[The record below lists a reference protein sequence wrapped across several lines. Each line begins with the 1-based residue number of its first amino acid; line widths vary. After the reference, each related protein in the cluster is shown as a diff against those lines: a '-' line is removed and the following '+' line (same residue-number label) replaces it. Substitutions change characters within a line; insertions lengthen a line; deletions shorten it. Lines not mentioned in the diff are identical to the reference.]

1 MNSINQIFKT
11 MTINIQ
17 YLKMPTSESMNQYV
31 EKRLEKLA
39 EKFDWIIRAEVIF
52 KLENNVYGK
61 GNICEIELSAPGP
74 KLFAS
79 TKADTFEAAAKET
92 ILDLERQLKKR
103 KAKMTTH

>member
-1 MNSINQIFKT
+1 
-11 MTINIQ
+11 
-17 YLKMPTSESMNQYV
+17 MPTSESMNQYV

>member
-1 MNSINQIFKT
+1 LNSINQIFKT

>member
-1 MNSINQIFKT
+1 